1 MYPKSHYAH
10 EATQTGRFFLITSTH
25 EHGPFATYSD
35 AVNAAEH
42 PSAPLHGL
50 DPRRGYCVVDH
61 QEQED
66 A

>member
-1 MYPKSHYAH
+1 MYPKSHYQADAN
-10 EATQTGRFFLITSTH
+10 EAGRFYLITSTT
-25 EHGPFATYSD
+25 EHGPFPTYSD

-50 DPRRGYCVVDH
+50 DPRRGYCVVDRR
-61 QEQED
+61 EQED

>member
-1 MYPKSHYAH
+1 MYPKSHYMSDAVR
-10 EATQTGRFFLITSTH
+10 AGRFYLITSTR
-25 EHGPFATYSD
+25 EHGPFETYRA

-50 DPRRGYCVVDH
+50 DPRRGYCVVDRR
-61 QEQED
+61 EEED